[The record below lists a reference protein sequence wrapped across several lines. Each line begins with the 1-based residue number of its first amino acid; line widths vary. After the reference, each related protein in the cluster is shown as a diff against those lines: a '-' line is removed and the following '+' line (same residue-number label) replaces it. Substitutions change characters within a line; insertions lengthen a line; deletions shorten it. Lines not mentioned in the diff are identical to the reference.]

1 MSNIKHLAPTLSH
14 AIIDPSMVNVFHSSD
29 WNAVAFPSKKHKSND
44 MTSRGDSLEQPSQQ
58 WVSGDYD
65 ALPEV
70 PMPFPIQ
77 RTSTVVD
84 DCIDPCTISNRITDC
99 LRKLSITALYNSND
113 EPSSLLAETLD
124 RTTFYIRLF
133 KNTPMSN
140 NRNRGV
146 LVEIQRITGNSFN
159 FVKYARDVLAAA
171 RGEIVE
177 IREEVQMITYY
188 IPTTSTPSS
197 SCGRTANNHECRE
210 PAEPDEEC
218 IILHIEGLLN
228 NYRLDAVLL
237 GIDSLLVLT
246 DGAKSQVS
254 SSMAGVVLRGNH
266 GHSIIKD
273 FIHNCIHSRP
283 DIPREENAT
292 TSFDYELWHN
302 EHIHN
307 TALEILANSLHSLSA
322 DAILIR
328 SLLQSEEWMGP
339 SGIID
344 ALLLELSHSEVN
356 SHNAYHAARCLNT
369 ILDSS
374 SIEIRKALLERGLSG
389 VMETSHRVGQRK
401 HLLLAQE
408 CDAALAVLAVV

>member
-1 MSNIKHLAPTLSH
+1 M
-14 AIIDPSMVNVFHSSD
+14 
-29 WNAVAFPSKKHKSND
+29 
-44 MTSRGDSLEQPSQQ
+44 
-58 WVSGDYD
+58 
-65 ALPEV
+65 
-70 PMPFPIQ
+70 
-77 RTSTVVD
+77 
-84 DCIDPCTISNRITDC
+84 
-99 LRKLSITALYNSND
+99 
-113 EPSSLLAETLD
+113 
-124 RTTFYIRLF
+124 
-133 KNTPMSN
+133 
-140 NRNRGV
+140 
-146 LVEIQRITGNSFN
+146 
-159 FVKYARDVLAAA
+159 
-171 RGEIVE
+171 
-177 IREEVQMITYY
+177 
-188 IPTTSTPSS
+188 
-197 SCGRTANNHECRE
+197 
-210 PAEPDEEC
+210 
-218 IILHIEGLLN
+218 
-228 NYRLDAVLL
+228 
-237 GIDSLLVLT
+237 
-246 DGAKSQVS
+246 
-254 SSMAGVVLRGNH
+254 RGNH

-283 DIPREENAT
+283 DIPREENAI
-292 TSFDYELWHN
+292 DYELWHN

-307 TALEILANSLHSLSA
+307 TALEILANSLHSLTD

>member
-1 MSNIKHLAPTLSH
+1 MSNIKHLSPKFSH
-14 AIIDPSMVNVFHSSD
+14 ANIENVVHSSD
-29 WNAVAFPSKKHKSND
+29 WKAVVFPSKKYKSND
-44 MTSRGDSLEQPSQQ
+44 MTSRGDSSEQSNQK
-58 WVSGDYD
+58 WVSGNYD

-70 PMPFPIQ
+70 PMLYPIQ
-77 RTSTVVD
+77 RTRTVVD
-84 DCIDPCTISNRITDC
+84 DCTDPCTISNRITDC

-124 RTTFYIRLF
+124 HTTFYIRLF

-177 IREEVQMITYY
+177 NREEVQMRTYY

-197 SCGRTANNHECRE
+197 SCGRTTNNHECRE

-254 SSMAGVVLRGNH
+254 SSVAGVVLRGNH

-283 DIPREENAT
+283 DIPREENAI
-292 TSFDYELWHN
+292 DYELWHN